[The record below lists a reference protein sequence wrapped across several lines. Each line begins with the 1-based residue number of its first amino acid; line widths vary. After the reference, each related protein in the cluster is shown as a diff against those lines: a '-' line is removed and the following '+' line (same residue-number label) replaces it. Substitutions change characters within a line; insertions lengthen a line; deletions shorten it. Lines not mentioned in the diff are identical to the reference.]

1 MNITRDLRFA
11 LRSLLKSPGF
21 LLVTAL
27 SLGLGI
33 ALNTTMFG
41 LVWSTL
47 FRMPDVERP
56 DQLVNVYTAQSGDS
70 DLTGNSI
77 PDLRDLASSAQT
89 LDSVFAQSLAIA
101 NVSVDGRP
109 TPRIGS
115 LVTANFFDELGV
127 RAEMGRT
134 FLAEEAVGGTA
145 RPTVVLTH
153 GYWQRSFAADP
164 AVLDQALRIGGVDFE
179 IVGVLPDGF
188 RGMLRGLQPD
198 LFVPLAQLDTVEP
211 MGEISTEG
219 NRAGLDLADWRG
231 YRFLT
236 TFGRLAEGASFA
248 QAEAE
253 VQSIYAGLAAA
264 HPDSNPKREAHLVW
278 TRDVRIDPDLD
289 ATIVPGAMVA
299 LGLVVLVLLVA
310 CANIGNLLLARAEGR
325 RREIALRLS
334 LGASRWQLVRLLLVE
349 ALALSLIGGLAGLG
363 LAAVAMR
370 LIARLPLDLPIDVVL
385 EARLDPPVLLFTLA
399 ISLATGLAFGLLPAL
414 RSARASLVPAL
425 KDDGAGTRA
434 GAERGLR
441 AWLQPS
447 RLLVVG
453 QVALSLVLL
462 VGAGLLQRSVQV
474 ARNVD
479 VGFDADRIGAF
490 TVDIGDVDSPTRA
503 ATWQRLVRALEEQP
517 EVEQA
522 AVVTRSPLELNI
534 HRSEFFIPGH
544 RELESEPAIYQDVTR
559 TDNRFFEVLDLELV
573 DGSLFPTMAAETQA
587 ERPEAEGSVATAPRL
602 AIVNQAM
609 ASLYWPGESAVGKTF
624 RSPNADST
632 PTTIVGVIENY
643 KVRTPG
649 EAPRPMVH
657 FWSENG
663 APQFANLLYRT
674 RGSVEPVRERI
685 QQALL
690 AAAPDLFVLES
701 TSLSAR
707 RDLVLLPIR
716 VGGAVVSGLSALALV
731 LAVVGLAGLI
741 AYWVNRRTREIG
753 IRVAVGADRG
763 RITRLVLLR
772 SLSLVAVGGVFG
784 LIGAALLGQV
794 LSSVLYVPS
803 VDPLSFAFGLLVL
816 GTAAALAT
824 LIPVRRA
831 TAIDPISALRS

>member
-1 MNITRDLRFA
+1 MNITHDLRFA
-11 LRSLLKSPGF
+11 LRSLTKTPGF

-33 ALNTTMFG
+33 ALNVTMFG
-41 LVWSTL
+41 LIWSTL
-47 FRMPDVERP
+47 FRVPDVERP
-56 DQLVNVYTAQSGDS
+56 DQLINVYSVPAGDS

-77 PDLRDLASSAQT
+77 PDLRDLADSVET
-89 LDSVFAQSLAIA
+89 LDSVFGQSLAVA

-115 LVTANFFDELGV
+115 LVTANFFEELGV
-127 RAEMGRT
+127 RAQIGRT
-134 FLAEEAVGGTA
+134 FLPEEAIGGSA

-153 GYWQRSFAADP
+153 GYWQRNFGGDP

-188 RGMLRGLQPD
+188 RGLLRGLQPD
-198 LFVPLAQLDTVEP
+198 LFVPLAQMGTVEP

-219 NRAGLDLADWRG
+219 NRAGLELSDWRG

-236 TFGRLAEGASFA
+236 TFGRLADGASFA

-253 VQSIYAGLAAA
+253 VQSIFAGLAAA
-264 HPDSNPKREAHLVW
+264 HPDSNPNREAHLVW
-278 TRDVRIDPDLD
+278 NRDVRIDPELD

-325 RREIALRLS
+325 RREVALRLS
-334 LGASRWQLVRLLLVE
+334 LGASRWQLIRLLLVE
-349 ALALSLIGGLAGLG
+349 AVALSAIGGLAGLG
-363 LAAVAMR
+363 LAAVAMG
-370 LIARLPLDLPIDVVL
+370 LIARVPLGLPVDVAL

-399 ISLATGLAFGLLPAL
+399 ISLTTGLVFGLLPAL

-434 GAERGLR
+434 GAERGFR

-474 ARNVD
+474 ARSVD

-490 TVDIGDVDSPTRA
+490 TVDIGEDDRASRA
-503 ATWQRLVRALEEQP
+503 ATWQRLTQVLEAHP
-517 EVEQA
+517 EVELA
-522 AVVTRSPLELNI
+522 AYVTRSPLELNI

-544 RELESEPAIYQDVTR
+544 RELESEPALHHDVTR
-559 TDNRFFEVLDLELV
+559 TDNRFFEVLELEPLE
-573 DGSLFPTMAAETQA
+573 GSLFPTMAADQRSESGATDS
-587 ERPEAEGSVATAPRL
+587 PEAVPRL

-609 ASLYWPGESAVGKTF
+609 ASLYWPTESAVGKTF
-624 RSPNADST
+624 RSPNADSE
-632 PTTIVGVIENY
+632 PTTIVGVVEDY

-657 FWSENG
+657 FWSANAE
-663 APQFANLLYRT
+663 PQFANLLYRT
-674 RGSVEPVRERI
+674 RGPVEPMREGVH
-685 QQALL
+685 QALL
-690 AAAPDLFVLES
+690 DAAPDLFVLES
-701 TSLSAR
+701 TTIGAR

-716 VGGAVVSGLSALALV
+716 VGGAMVSGLSVLALV

-772 SLSLVAVGGVFG
+772 SLSLVAVGGAFG
-784 LIGAALLGQV
+784 VLGAALLGQV
-794 LSSVLYVPS
+794 LSTVLYVPS
-803 VDPLSFAFGLLVL
+803 VDPLSFLFGLVVL
-816 GTAAALAT
+816 GGAALVAT
-824 LIPVRRA
+824 LVPVRRA
-831 TAIDPISALRS
+831 TGIDPIKALRG